1 MNIDQVREI
10 QKQALASAELKI
22 GTDRLPSLTI
32 AVLCELAL
40 QLREIDH
47 SLNAISSAVDEVGA

>member
-22 GTDRLPSLTI
+22 GNDRLPSLTI